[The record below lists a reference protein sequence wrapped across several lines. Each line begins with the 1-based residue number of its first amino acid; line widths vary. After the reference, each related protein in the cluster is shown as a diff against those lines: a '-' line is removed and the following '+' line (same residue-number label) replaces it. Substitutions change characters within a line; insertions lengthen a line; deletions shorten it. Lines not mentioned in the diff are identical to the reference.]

1 MEELRRIMSELVDI
15 EYSLEA
21 FSSLLE
27 DLDEICESRHHN
39 EQKENVW
46 LFKVIV
52 DSLLENLG
60 ERISEIDRFILDNRK
75 DIITEIMQIDN
86 IDC

>member
-27 DLDEICESRHHN
+27 DLDEIYESRHHN
-39 EQKENVW
+39 EQKEIVW

-52 DSLLENLG
+52 YSLLENLG

>member
-1 MEELRRIMSELVDI
+1 MEQLRQIMSDLTDI

-27 DLDEICESRHHN
+27 DLDEIYELRHHN
-39 EQKENVW
+39 EQKENEW

-60 ERISEIDRFILDNRK
+60 ERISEID
-75 DIITEIMQIDN
+75 EYSGPV
-86 IDC
+86 

>member
-1 MEELRRIMSELVDI
+1 MSELVDI

-27 DLDEICESRHHN
+27 DLDEIYESRHHN

>member
-27 DLDEICESRHHN
+27 DLDEIYESRHHN

-60 ERISEIDRFILDNRK
+60 ERISEIDRFILDN
-75 DIITEIMQIDN
+75 
-86 IDC
+86 

>member
-27 DLDEICESRHHN
+27 DLDGIYESRHHN

>member
-1 MEELRRIMSELVDI
+1 MEQLRQIMSDLTDI

-21 FSSLLE
+21 LSSLLA
-27 DLDEICESRHHN
+27 DLDEIYELRHHN

-52 DSLLENLG
+52 DSLCENLG

-75 DIITEIMQIDN
+75 K
-86 IDC
+86 

>member
-27 DLDEICESRHHN
+27 DLDEIYELRHYN

-60 ERISEIDRFILDNRK
+60 ERISEIDRFILDSRK
-75 DIITEIMQIDN
+75 K
-86 IDC
+86 

>member
-27 DLDEICESRHHN
+27 DLDEIYESRHHN

-75 DIITEIMQIDN
+75 DIITEIRRVKFL
-86 IDC
+86 

>member
-1 MEELRRIMSELVDI
+1 MEQLRQIMSDLTDI

-21 FSSLLE
+21 FSFLLE
-27 DLDEICESRHHN
+27 DLDEIYELRHHN

-60 ERISEIDRFILDNRK
+60 DRISEIDRFILDNRK
-75 DIITEIMQIDN
+75 K
-86 IDC
+86 